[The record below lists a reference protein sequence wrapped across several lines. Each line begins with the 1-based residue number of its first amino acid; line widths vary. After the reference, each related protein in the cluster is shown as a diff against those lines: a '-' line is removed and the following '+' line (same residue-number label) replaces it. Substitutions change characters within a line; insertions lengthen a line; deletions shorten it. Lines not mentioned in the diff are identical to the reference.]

1 MLALGIDSDS
11 FGTSTF
17 SISAMPQCQ
26 EQRHARRVVMSLYEI
41 VFSGECVPGTP
52 LDQVKSNLAKLFQA
66 DAQRIEL
73 LFSGRRLVLKN
84 NLDAQG
90 AEKYRAALA
99 RAGAVARTEEMAQDI
114 EEILMT
120 APPEAGDFGQ
130 KPMAAARRAEV
141 VPRDAY
147 MAAFVAVDA
156 PDFAIAEV
164 GADLQDEK
172 PESRAPN
179 LNLEQFSVAPVGSD
193 MGQSRHEEI
202 VRVPDISHLR
212 VIG

>member
-1 MLALGIDSDS
+1 MS
-11 FGTSTF
+11 F
-17 SISAMPQCQ
+17 
-26 EQRHARRVVMSLYEI
+26 YEI
-41 VFSGECVPGTP
+41 AFSGECLPGAS
-52 LDQVKSNLAKLFQA
+52 LDQVKSNLATLFKA
-66 DAQRIEL
+66 DAPRIEV

-84 NLDAQG
+84 NLDVQA

-99 RAGAVARTEEMAQDI
+99 RAGAVASIEEMAQEI
-114 EEILMT
+114 EEIIMT
-120 APPEAGDFGQ
+120 APAAAGDFGQ
-130 KPMAAARRAEV
+130 KPMAVARRAEV

-172 PESRAPN
+172 PAARSPN
-179 LNLEQFSVAPVGSD
+179 LDLQQFSLAPTGSD
-193 MGQSRHEEI
+193 LGQLRHEQS
-202 VRVPDISHLR
+202 VQVPDISHLK

>member
-1 MLALGIDSDS
+1 
-11 FGTSTF
+11 
-17 SISAMPQCQ
+17 
-26 EQRHARRVVMSLYEI
+26 MSLYEI
-41 VFSGECVPGTP
+41 VFSGECVPGAS
-52 LDQVKSNLAKLFQA
+52 LDQVKSNLATLFKA

-84 NLDAQG
+84 NLDAQA

-99 RAGAVARTEEMAQDI
+99 RAGAVASIDEMAQEI
-114 EEILMT
+114 EEIIMT
-120 APPEAGDFGQ
+120 APAAAGDFGQ

-164 GADLQDEK
+164 GADLQEEK
-172 PESRAPN
+172 PAVRAPN
-179 LNLEQFSVAPVGSD
+179 LDLQQFSLAPAGSD
-193 MGQSRHEEI
+193 MGQLRHEESI
-202 VRVPDISHLR
+202 QVPDISHLR